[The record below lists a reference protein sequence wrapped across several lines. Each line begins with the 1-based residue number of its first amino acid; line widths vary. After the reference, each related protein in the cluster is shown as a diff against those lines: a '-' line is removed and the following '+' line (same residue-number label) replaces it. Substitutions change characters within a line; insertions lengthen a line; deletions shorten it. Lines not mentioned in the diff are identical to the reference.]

1 MSHKRTF
8 NAAESAAPA
17 PSDGEHHDD
26 AGATPKRAVAELDE
40 TQRRAAE
47 LMEMCGPE
55 STLPKWTLL
64 STNDADAWPTPD
76 VVRVMA
82 YQGLLHQIL
91 QRKIHT
97 CVAQQRLLKMLELVL
112 HAAPSVFLSMCD
124 SDRRTL
130 HRLVLKTFDKFGAT
144 VLDRCF
150 SVLTIMHNMC
160 GDSLPLT
167 LCLAH
172 VLGKV
177 MAQYANGNLL
187 EIAQL
192 LLSLARGNKL
202 LDLHEVCGEWV
213 DVQLRHGDVESQHVL
228 ACVMLRFV
236 AANLETLDEQQTDL
250 IARLITQ
257 PDSRVMSISDRPQ
270 LLDDFCALAASVEPS
285 ARNSFDAILRSK
297 HDPIKHLCRE
307 ISVSR
312 PYNATVWTVLN
323 SIVTFADDAHIAR
336 LLAKDTDFVASLLSA
351 LRLYTLSSAPL
362 QDLTLVSMTAQL
374 VEKLEGSHH
383 SMESLADLIF
393 AALLRMSYEKPW
405 QASSLEFTTLFSW
418 LTKRCSDS
426 FLLSASALRNSSDYV
441 QLEARWSSLVT
452 QAQLKGEDVAYV
464 AVRCG
469 EQLRRVHAS

>member
-26 AGATPKRAVAELDE
+26 DADSAAKRVTAELDE

-64 STNDADAWPTPD
+64 STNDDDAWPAPD
-76 VVRVMA
+76 VVRAMA
-82 YQGLLHQIL
+82 YQGLLQQIL
-91 QRKIHT
+91 QRKMNACI
-97 CVAQQRLLKMLELVL
+97 APQRLLKMLQLVL
-112 HAAPSVFLSMCD
+112 GAAPSVFLSMCD
-124 SDRRTL
+124 YDRRTL
-130 HRLVLKTFDKFGAT
+130 HRLVLKTFDKFGGT
-144 VLDRCF
+144 VFNRCF
-150 SVLTIMHNMC
+150 PVLTVMHNMC
-160 GDSLPLT
+160 GDDLPLT
-167 LCLAH
+167 QLLVH
-172 VLGKV
+172 VLSQA

-192 LLSLARGNKL
+192 VLALARGKKL
-202 LDLHEVCGEWV
+202 QELHEVYGEWV
-213 DVQLRHGDVESQHVL
+213 AVQLRHGDEESQHEL

-236 AANLETLDEQQTDL
+236 AANLETLDEQQADS
-250 IARLITQ
+250 IARLITM
-257 PDSRVMSISDRPQ
+257 PDSRVMSISERRQ

-285 ARNSFDAILRSK
+285 ARNSFDALLRSK
-297 HDPIKHLCRE
+297 HDPIKYLCRE

-323 SIVTFADDAHIAR
+323 DIVTFADDAHTAR
-336 LLAKDTDFVASLLSA
+336 LLAKDTDFAASLLSA
-351 LRLYTLSSAPL
+351 LRLDTLSSAPL
-362 QDLTLVSMTAQL
+362 QDPTLVSMTAQL

-383 SMESLADLIF
+383 LKESLADLIV

-405 QASSLEFTTLFSW
+405 QASSFEFTTLFSW
-418 LTKRCSDS
+418 LSNRSGS
-426 FLLSASALRNSSDYV
+426 YLLSALCNSSDYL
-441 QLEARWSSLVT
+441 QLEVRWSSLVA
-452 QAQLKGEDVAYV
+452 QAKLKGEDVADA

-469 EQLRRVHAS
+469 EQLRRVHAQ